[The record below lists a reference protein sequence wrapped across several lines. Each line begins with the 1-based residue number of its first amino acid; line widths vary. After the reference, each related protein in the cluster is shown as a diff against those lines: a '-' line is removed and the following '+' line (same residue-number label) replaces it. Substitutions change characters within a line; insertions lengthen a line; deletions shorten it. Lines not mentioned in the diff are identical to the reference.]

1 MSSNSNA
8 SITNVCLRALS
19 NVAIKF
25 YFEVKLSI
33 FMASSFS
40 LPPMNLNRNTNEQI
54 LYGTARAVVFP
65 ITSCL
70 CFSSRV
76 AGVARAPESS

>member
-1 MSSNSNA
+1 
-8 SITNVCLRALS
+8 
-19 NVAIKF
+19 
-25 YFEVKLSI
+25 
-33 FMASSFS
+33 MASSFS

-70 CFSSRV
+70 CFSV